1 MTYIL
6 IAVGAIIFY
15 TIVMPLLD
23 SLSVF
28 AQSALNRIIHS
39 WQMDM
44 TYDEAQTQA
53 ATENINPP
61 QSNTNAIGFEIPT
74 EPDYSEEWCKNG
86 KR

>member
-1 MTYIL
+1 MTYIF
-6 IAVGAIIFY
+6 IAVGAIVFY

-44 TYDEAQTQA
+44 TYDEAQTQV

-61 QSNTNAIGFEIPT
+61 QSSSNAIGFEIPA
-74 EPDYSEEWCKNG
+74 EPDYSEEWCKSG

>member
-1 MTYIL
+1 MTYIF
-6 IAVGAIIFY
+6 IAIGAIIFY
-15 TIVMPLLD
+15 TIIMPLLD

-61 QSNTNAIGFEIPT
+61 QSSTNAIGFEIPQ